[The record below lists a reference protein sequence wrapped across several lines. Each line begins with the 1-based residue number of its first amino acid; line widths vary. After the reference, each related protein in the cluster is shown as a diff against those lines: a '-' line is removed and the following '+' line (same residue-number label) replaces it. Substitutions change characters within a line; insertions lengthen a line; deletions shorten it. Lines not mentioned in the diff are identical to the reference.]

1 MKSIVYTMSAL
12 AVTGAVFAMTGCASN
27 EVLTKPAPS
36 NDNYNGSSPHK
47 FYDAD
52 PHKDR
57 YNPTSEFFLANP
69 EKEKNG
75 FIENPNYISK
85 PR

>member
-27 EVLTKPAPS
+27 EVLTKPEPNNNAYNPS
-36 NDNYNGSSPHK
+36 AHT

-57 YNPTSEFFLANP
+57 YVPPLPAPYFVNGEGEFVKNPDYNP
-69 EKEKNG
+69 KN
-75 FIENPNYISK
+75 
-85 PR
+85 